1 MTKMSRIFILC
12 IYCLLTVSGLA
23 DESLLARFFPSTSV
37 ANRWQ
42 PVSMFPLPEIDR
54 SESPVEVYNAG
65 VELNNEAL
73 DAMRGKDYARA
84 VRLLGEACR
93 KAPGEKGFW
102 SNYLVALKNSKGREQ
117 DAINTARIVLAFDQ
131 NDSQAAYMAG
141 LIYLNE
147 LKKPEQAIP
156 YIEHALKAKPG
167 DVSMATA
174 LATAFEQAGYTDDA
188 FEILKQYAHAS
199 SNDPYP
205 LYMLGLQYLNREDY
219 NPAIRAFNSARAFDQ
234 KGFAH
239 DAWIRA
245 RYYAGQLEGLENDCR
260 DVLQRFPG
268 VLNRQSLERILFSLA
283 PGDFRMVETINASV
297 NTPSALDRLDFSIK
311 QIPNM
316 SGHQQIELVGSEF
329 VSRGNSVEALP
340 VTSDAGRLKFSVPR
354 EVLAPEF
361 SLRLIY
367 RIKMSAM
374 LGSRLVSTNVA
385 TPDLRHLSQDPLL
398 FLDHPMVNEL
408 SRKISQLPGNYI
420 QNAATAVARGLKYSE
435 NFEDHPVKW
444 VFENL
449 DRCDCTEFARLLA
462 ALCLKKGIPARIA
475 TGFLIKAEL
484 INTDTSIGHAWCEVF
499 FPGKGWVPIDPTLQ
513 SNMHWAYFGNLLSD
527 QILFDYLNGDKRT
540 RVSIDFVSTKPDL
553 KVNLGNSYRISHW

>member
-1 MTKMSRIFILC
+1 MIKMNRLLILFL
-12 IYCLLTVSGLA
+12 YCMFALPVMA
-23 DESLLARFFPSTSV
+23 DEAILARFFPAVPV
-37 ANRWQ
+37 ARRWQ
-42 PVSMFPLPEIDR
+42 PVSIYPLPEIDR
-54 SESPVEVYNAG
+54 SAASVETYNKAVES
-65 VELNNEAL
+65 NNEAL

-84 VRLLGEACR
+84 VRLLSDACR
-93 KAPGEKGFW
+93 AAPGEKGFW
-102 SNYLVALKNSKGREQ
+102 SNYLIALKNSKGREN
-117 DAINTARIVLAFDQ
+117 DAITAARVVLAFDE

-141 LIYLNE
+141 LVFLNE
-147 LKKPEQAIP
+147 LKQPEKAIP
-156 YIEHALKAKPG
+156 YIAHALKAKPG
-167 DVSMATA
+167 DINMATA
-174 LATAFEQAGYTDDA
+174 LATAFEQANYADDA
-188 FEILKQYAHAS
+188 FETLKKYAHLS
-199 SNDPYP
+199 TNDPYP

-219 NPAIRAFNSARAFDQ
+219 NPAIRAFNSARAADQ

-245 RYYAGQLEGLENDCR
+245 RYYAGQLEGLEADCR
-260 DVLQRFPG
+260 DVLQRFTG
-268 VLNRQSLERILFSLA
+268 VLNRQSLERILFSLK
-283 PGDFRMVETINASV
+283 PGDFRMVETINTTV
-297 NTPSALDRLDFSIK
+297 NTPSALDSLDFSIR

-316 SGHQQIELVGSEF
+316 AGHQQVELMGSEF
-329 VSRGNSVEALP
+329 VSRGSSFAAIP
-340 VTSDAGRLKFSVPR
+340 VSGDAGRLKFSVPR

-367 RIKMSAM
+367 RIKTSAM
-374 LGSRLVSTNVA
+374 LGSRMVSTNAA

-398 FLDHPMVNEL
+398 FLDHPLVNEL
-408 SRKISQLPGNYI
+408 SRRISQLPGNYI
-420 QNAATAVARGLKYSE
+420 QNAAAAVAKGLKYSE

-484 INTDTSIGHAWCEVF
+484 MNTDTSIGHAWCEVF

-513 SNMHWAYFGNLLSD
+513 PNMHWAYFGNLLSD

-553 KVNLGNSYRISHW
+553 KVNLNNSYRISHW